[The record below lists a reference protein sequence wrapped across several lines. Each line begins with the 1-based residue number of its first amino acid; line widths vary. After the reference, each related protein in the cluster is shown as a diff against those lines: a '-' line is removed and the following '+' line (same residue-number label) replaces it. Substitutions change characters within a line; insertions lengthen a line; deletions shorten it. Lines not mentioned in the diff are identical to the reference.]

1 MLPVLRAEQEKAVPT
16 DGCWGQ
22 DSFTPTRADRA
33 AMPSTLCLHPQP
45 RYAMPL
51 QTLAEVRP
59 DSITLLILREMAYK
73 RGS

>member
-1 MLPVLRAEQEKAVPT
+1 MPPVLRAEQAKAVPT

-22 DSFTPTRADRA
+22 HSFIPARADQA
-33 AMPSTLCLHPQP
+33 AIPSALCLHPQP

-59 DSITLLILREMAYK
+59 DSVTLLILQRN
-73 RGS
+73 GL